1 MGIKISQTN
10 KELSSVGGLVL
21 FKELT
26 NKILPDTIF
35 TQKHLPSLKS
45 GVRRNVEKFKQL
57 LFGFHA
63 GAECLDDIDKLS
75 LDRGFHAINSSNS
88 YGSKSHGDFLRSF
101 NLLQCK
107 ELNVLLLQMAF
118 SLRKLL
124 FPNQQSITF
133 DIDSTQNEQS
143 GKKMEGVQMNYA
155 GIKGLSTIQIFDE
168 YGLQYWHDVR
178 PGNTHTADGALEMIH
193 RLFYNLDTQMKGL
206 TRYVR
211 ADSGYCKIGFFHACT
226 AKNAQ
231 FVVCMRKLMFKP
243 LLSKISNWASQDQED
258 PDRVKFVGNREC
270 EIGETTYSPKKSH
283 KTFRVI
289 ILRALKTDAV
299 NKLFLT
305 EEDYDYYGW
314 VSSISDEMSSVDV
327 IKFYRKRGHCENF
340 IRETKNGFD
349 LHHYPCQKM
358 IANKAYGLAAS
369 FAYNIMRFIAL
380 KDNPTHPK
388 FAKAIRFKFVHIPCQ
403 IVRHA
408 RDLSFR
414 FMGSHYKG
422 VINWLMEIRKMSVG
436 FHTKAT

>member
-1 MGIKISQTN
+1 M
-10 KELSSVGGLVL
+10 
-21 FKELT
+21 
-26 NKILPDTIF
+26 
-35 TQKHLPSLKS
+35 
-45 GVRRNVEKFKQL
+45 
-57 LFGFHA
+57 
-63 GAECLDDIDKLS
+63 
-75 LDRGFHAINSSNS
+75 
-88 YGSKSHGDFLRSF
+88 
-101 NLLQCK
+101 
-107 ELNVLLLQMAF
+107 
-118 SLRKLL
+118 
-124 FPNQQSITF
+124 
-133 DIDSTQNEQS
+133 
-143 GKKMEGVQMNYA
+143 
-155 GIKGLSTIQIFDE
+155 
-168 YGLQYWHDVR
+168 
-178 PGNTHTADGALEMIH
+178 
-193 RLFYNLDTQMKGL
+193 
-206 TRYVR
+206 
-211 ADSGYCKIGFFHACT
+211 
-226 AKNAQ
+226 
-231 FVVCMRKLMFKP
+231 
-243 LLSKISNWASQDQED
+243 
-258 PDRVKFVGNREC
+258 
-270 EIGETTYSPKKSH
+270 
-283 KTFRVI
+283 
-289 ILRALKTDAV
+289 RALKTDAV

-369 FAYNIMRFIAL
+369 FAYNIMRFVAL